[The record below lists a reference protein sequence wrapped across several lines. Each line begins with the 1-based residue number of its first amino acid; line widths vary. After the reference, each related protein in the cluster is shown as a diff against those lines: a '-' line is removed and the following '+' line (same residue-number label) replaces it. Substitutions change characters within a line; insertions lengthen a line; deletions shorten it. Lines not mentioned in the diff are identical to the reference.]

1 MRAFSGSLAEMFFR
15 RHPAGRSSP
24 EEAMAER
31 LLAGRGAG
39 PGAPSGH
46 QAVERVLAA
55 AARPATRRELSGEA
69 AAVTAFLRAARANEA
84 RARHGRH
91 GKRPAAR
98 RPAYKL
104 PAVTAALMMVM
115 FLAIGG
121 TAAAGALPGPL
132 QRLAHTTFGAPAPA
146 DSGRPPADG
155 NTRDGHGTVNPA
167 TTANRL
173 ATTGAESTAPT
184 AGDGNAQGQQEPTS
198 ASAATAST
206 TKTSGGQGG
215 GNSQG
220 NGNSQ
225 GGGTGHEKKSGQ
237 GIRPTPG
244 PDPTPTPASPT
255 GSVQTAN
262 ADGQG

>member
-55 AARPATRRELSGEA
+55 AARPATQRELSGEA
-69 AAVTAFLRAARANEA
+69 AAVTAFLQAARANA
-84 RARHGRH
+84 SQARHGRH
-91 GKRPAAR
+91 GRRPAAR

-104 PAVTAALMMVM
+104 PALTAALMMMM

-132 QRLAHTTFGAPAPA
+132 QRLAHSTFGAPAPA
-146 DSGRPPADG
+146 DSGRPPAVGNPQDG
-155 NTRDGHGTVNPA
+155 QGTVRPA
-167 TTANRL
+167 TMASRP
-173 ATTGAESTAPT
+173 ATPGAESTAPT
-184 AGDGNAQGQQEPTS
+184 AGDGNAQGQQERTS
-198 ASAATAST
+198 AQTATAS
-206 TKTSGGQGG
+206 TKTSGGQGD

-225 GGGTGHEKKSGQ
+225 GGGTGHGKKPGQ

-244 PDPTPTPASPT
+244 PDPTPTPASST
-255 GSVQTAN
+255 GSVQTGN
-262 ADGQG
+262 ADRQG

>member
-91 GKRPAAR
+91 GRRPAAR

-155 NTRDGHGTVNPA
+155 NPRDGHGTVNPA
-167 TTANRL
+167 TTASRP

-198 ASAATAST
+198 APAATAST
-206 TKTSGGQGG
+206 TKTSGGQGD

-225 GGGTGHEKKSGQ
+225 GGGTGHGKKSGQ
-237 GIRPTPG
+237 GIPPTPG

-262 ADGQG
+262 AGRQG

>member
-1 MRAFSGSLAEMFFR
+1 MFFR
-15 RHPAGRSSP
+15 RQPAGRLSP

-46 QAVERVLAA
+46 QALERVLAA

-69 AAVTAFLRAARANEA
+69 AAVTAFLLAARANGA
-84 RARHGRH
+84 HGSQARHGRH
-91 GKRPAAR
+91 GRRPAAR

-104 PAVTAALMMVM
+104 PALTAALMMMM

-132 QRLAHTTFGAPAPA
+132 QRLAHSTFGAPAP
-146 DSGRPPADG
+146 DTGRPPAVG
-155 NTRDGHGTVNPA
+155 NPRDGHGTFSPAATASRPA
-167 TTANRL
+167 TTPGG
-173 ATTGAESTAPT
+173 TGSTAPA

-198 ASAATAST
+198 APTAASGT
-206 TKTSGGQGG
+206 TKTSGGQGD
-215 GNSQG
+215 GNGQG

-225 GGGTGHEKKSGQ
+225 SGGTGHGKKSGQ

-255 GSVQTAN
+255 GSNQTGN
-262 ADGQG
+262 ATGQG